1 MTNENNKTD
10 NTGNW
15 SSGKLGDEAS
25 LKDKDEI
32 QREIRRGGENK
43 GNADE
48 RDAAGSVRPDDTPQ
62 GREEAKNDKKG
73 VANVNG

>member
-1 MTNENNKTD
+1 MTNEQNNAD
-10 NTGNW
+10 NTGDW
-15 SSGKLGDEAS
+15 SSDKLGDEAS

-32 QREIRRGGENK
+32 QREIRRGGENE
-43 GNADE
+43 GDADE
-48 RDAAGSVRPDDTPQ
+48 RDAAGSASSDDTPQ